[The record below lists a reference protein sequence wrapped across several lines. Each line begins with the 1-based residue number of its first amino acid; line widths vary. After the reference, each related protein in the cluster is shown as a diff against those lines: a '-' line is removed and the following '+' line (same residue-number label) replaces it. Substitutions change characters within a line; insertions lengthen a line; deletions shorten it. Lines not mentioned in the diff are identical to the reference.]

1 MDAGLSPEFT
11 YSLIPA
17 FVQSLHSSI
26 SDSNSEHRSLNMG
39 MLMENGCKGQP
50 DADSIPAR

>member
-17 FVQSLHSSI
+17 FVQSLHSSV
-26 SDSNSEHRSLNMG
+26 SDSNSDHRSLNMG
-39 MLMENGCKGQP
+39 VLMANGHEGQP
-50 DADSIPAR
+50 DADSVPAR